1 MPSGTVAALR
11 LLLLGIGSTAG
22 AGAGVWEARRARGS
36 AVERGAPRAPLVLRG
51 GFDPLRAVSAPGG
64 MDADVDLSMPVRRW
78 DPVDDSLFEG
88 DVQRM
93 FRGGVLDEQEAEAL
107 DEQFS
112 KVADNV
118 ILTQQFL
125 VVHNIRIEDQLPGG
139 ANCSYAETWYT
150 GALWEK
156 AEDELQWTRAA
167 WLQLQ
172 RAKTWQDTPPVYKR
186 IMRNAWEDLQV
197 PKLILTKTTL
207 LLLLLLN

>member
-36 AVERGAPRAPLVLRG
+36 AAVEGCAPRAPLVLRG
-51 GFDPLRAVSAPGG
+51 GFDPLRAVSTPGG
-64 MDADVDLSMPVRRW
+64 ADAGVDLSMPVRRW
-78 DPVDDSLFEG
+78 DPVDNSLLEG
-88 DVQRM
+88 DVQRV

-112 KVADNV
+112 KVADDV

-125 VVHNIRIEDQLPGG
+125 VLQNIRIEDQLPGG

-156 AEDELQWTRAA
+156 ADDELQWTRAA
-167 WLQLQ
+167 WLQYQ
-172 RAKTWQDTPPVYKR
+172 RAKTWQDAPPIYKR

-197 PKLILTKTTL
+197 PILILKKP
-207 LLLLLLN
+207 